1 MKYRTA
7 IAVWL
12 AVTATIRF
20 AHAADPRYPDWPC
33 AQAKVPE
40 ISLAAVWAG
49 PPLDDVSG
57 KWKDDDKVSALVA
70 KLAARR
76 TPLEE
81 AQKAIT
87 EYLNGAADKTGSGKL
102 LFAGLFNSLNA
113 QRSQV
118 LNGLERVTRKQREA
132 ADKIRSDTLALQA
145 LQSETPPD
153 QAKIDDLGNQLV
165 WQTRIFEDRQP
176 RHQIRLRGADR
187 DRPAS
192 VRPRTNNSAGNRIVA
207 GRMRSGWTVTTDHLI
222 ARTQAV
228 RVMRARPF
236 LLCMGLFSIFCVPP

>member
-1 MKYRTA
+1 MKYRKT

-20 AHAADPRYPDWPC
+20 AQAADPRYPDWPC

-40 ISLAAVWAG
+40 ISIAAVWAG

-57 KWKDDDKVSALVA
+57 KWKDDAKVSALVA

-87 EYLNGAADKTGSGKL
+87 EFLNGAADKTASGKL
-102 LFAGLFNSLNA
+102 LFAGLFDSLNA

-118 LNGLERVTRKQREA
+118 LNGLERVTRKQRDA
-132 ADKIRSDTLALQA
+132 ADKIRADTLALQA
-145 LQSETPPD
+145 LQGETPPD
-153 QAKIDDLGNQLV
+153 QAKIDELGNQLV
-165 WQTRIFEDRQP
+165 WRTRIFEDRRNVIKFVCEVPTAIDQ
-176 RHQIRLRGADR
+176 RLFALG
-187 DRPAS
+187 
-192 VRPRTNNSAGNRIVA
+192 RTIQQE
-207 GRMRSGWTVTTDHLI
+207 I
-222 ARTQAV
+222 E
-228 RVMRARPF
+228 
-236 LLCMGLFSIFCVPP
+236 

>member
-1 MKYRTA
+1 MKYRTT

-57 KWKDDDKVSALVA
+57 KWREDATVGSLVA

-76 TPLEE
+76 TTLEE

-87 EYLNGAADKTGSGKL
+87 EYLSGAADKTGSGKL
-102 LFAGLFNSLNA
+102 LFAGLFDILNG

-118 LNGLERVTRKQREA
+118 MSGLERITRKQREA
-132 ADKIRSDTLALQA
+132 ADKIRADTIALQA
-145 LQSETPPD
+145 LQGATPPD
-153 QAKIDDLGNQLV
+153 QTKIDELGNQLV
-165 WQTRIFEDRQP
+165 WQTRIFEDRRNVIKFVCEVPTAIDQ
-176 RHQIRLRGADR
+176 RLFALG
-187 DRPAS
+187 
-192 VRPRTNNSAGNRIVA
+192 RTIQQE
-207 GRMRSGWTVTTDHLI
+207 I
-222 ARTQAV
+222 E
-228 RVMRARPF
+228 
-236 LLCMGLFSIFCVPP
+236 